1 MRTSLSLGIDWRP
14 ESIPG
19 LRWTVDW
26 SRTDFTDKIADASDF
41 TGTHPELIAGNEK
54 VIQRD
59 ENGYP
64 ISATRGLVNL
74 AVKVSE
80 YLETSVQYS
89 FDTNFGRFTPRLTYS
104 RFLKNSSG

>member
-1 MRTSLSLGIDWRP
+1 M
-14 ESIPG
+14 
-19 LRWTVDW
+19 DW
-26 SRTDFTDKIADASDF
+26 SQTDFTDKIADASNF
-41 TGTHPELIAGNEK
+41 TGIHPELIAGNEK

-89 FDTNFGRFTPRLTYS
+89 FDTNFGTFTPRLTYS
-104 RFLKNSSG
+104 RFLEEYFQLDRRRRAAKPVGHTARQWTGIG